1 MAQLQPCVSNRFDYG
16 NGAEG
21 TGRLVVALLEINRLL
36 TR

>member
-21 TGRLVVALLEINRLL
+21 TSRLVVALLKTNLLL